1 MSKSHHQH
9 SADADENPPPPPGPA
24 TPPPDAGALLAQL
37 DAALAEAA
45 KYKDECLRSMADLDN
60 FRRRAARDKE
70 DIRRTAAAALLED
83 LLPALDNLRL
93 GLQSAMQAHPEAKA
107 VIDGIKLV
115 ADQLRSVLQ
124 QHGLKEIDP
133 LGQEFDAKFH
143 ESVAAQPSASVPEG
157 HVAQVLRPGY
167 LLNDRLLRAASV
179 VLSSGPEQG
188 IKK

>member
-1 MSKSHHQH
+1 MSKSHHTH
-9 SADADENPPPPPGPA
+9 SADAGESPA
-24 TPPPDAGALLAQL
+24 PQAVPPPDTGTLLAQL
-37 DAALAEAA
+37 DAALADAA
-45 KYKDECLRSMADLDN
+45 KYKDQCLRSMADLDN

-70 DIRRTAAAALLED
+70 DTRRAAAAALLED

-115 ADQLRSVLQ
+115 ADQLRGVLA
-124 QHGLKEIDP
+124 QHGLKEIEP
-133 LGQEFDAKFH
+133 LGEAFDAKFH
-143 ESVAAQPSASVPEG
+143 EAVAQQPSERVPEG
-157 HVAQVLRPGY
+157 HVLQVLRPGY

-179 VLSSGPEQG
+179 ILSSGPGPE